1 MTDGSTHPLVQQ
13 VAAIMHPGESALVA
27 LRGGADSVALL
38 AALRRLG
45 HRCVAFHCNYGLRGD
60 ESERDERHARHVA
73 ALLDVP
79 IEVIRCDVAA
89 YKEQHPG
96 TSVEMACRELR
107 YRKFEEIM
115 AKIKADRIAIAHNA
129 DDQAETVLLNLM
141 RGAGVSGLRG
151 MLPDTGR
158 IIRPLLSV
166 TRLEI
171 EEYLKVKG
179 VGHITDSSNLSSDY
193 RRNFLRNEV
202 IPMLRTRW
210 PEATASICHTAS
222 IMRSEEKVLDWAQHQ
237 SGLLEG
243 TSLSYQT
250 IKSSP
255 DEHWAIYRFITR
267 FDSATKIA
275 SEIMASLQAE
285 PFQTGKKWRLGN
297 GTLTLERDSIE
308 YTPDQPMPKIEVN
321 CEKFEVDD
329 NLLDRI
335 LTSPLDELWTPLPPE
350 KLLFRFF
357 ETGDRIQ
364 GLGSAGST
372 KVSKILK
379 DNKLSYAR
387 KQTTVVAEVS
397 STADEESETKAI
409 LWVGGFKRS
418 RHHLVGTDTRVA
430 YRYSV
435 EIKN

>member
-1 MTDGSTHPLVQQ
+1 MKSREYLERV
-13 VAAIMHPGESALVA
+13 VAGEMAKAKVTKVVVGVS
-27 LRGGADSVALL
+27 GGADSMALL
-38 AALRRLG
+38 TALHSLG
-45 HRCVAFHCNYGLRGD
+45 LSITAVHCNFHLRGR
-60 ESERDERHARHVA
+60 ESDRDMEFVTSFCRQRDIPLQIVDF
-73 ALLDVP
+73 DV
-79 IEVIRCDVAA
+79 EA
-89 YKEQHPG
+89 YRAVNG
-96 TSVEMACRELR
+96 GSVEMACRELR